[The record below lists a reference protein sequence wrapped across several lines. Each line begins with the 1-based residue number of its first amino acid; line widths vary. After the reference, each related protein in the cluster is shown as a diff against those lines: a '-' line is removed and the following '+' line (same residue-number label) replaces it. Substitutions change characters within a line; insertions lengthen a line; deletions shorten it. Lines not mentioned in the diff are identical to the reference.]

1 MPLRKLLSC
10 GRKGSCIIQDKAIKR
25 FMVKNI
31 VEASAKKDI
40 SDAEVFEGLLMPKIF
55 NKVYYCVACA
65 IHNRIVRVR
74 SRDDRKFRNE
84 TKIRMTVDL
93 LQG

>member
-1 MPLRKLLSC
+1 
-10 GRKGSCIIQDKAIKR
+10 
-25 FMVKNI
+25 MVKNI